1 MVLLICN
8 TCFLQKS
15 GNFADIMGEIFH
27 FKQFSVCQDRCAM
40 KVGTDGVLLGVLA
53 GYGPMCNVLDI
64 GTGTGV
70 IALML
75 AQRFP
80 DAHITG
86 IDIAPDAA
94 SQAADNFAAS
104 PWADR
109 LEAVC
114 ADIREI
120 ETDTKEL
127 KNSRI
132 GELKNEIPVLHP
144 HRGRERFASGRAKGA
159 GWHRENARAKRPLFD
174 HIVCNPPFYE
184 HSPAASSAERNQ
196 ARRTDTLA
204 YEELAEC
211 ASRLL
216 REGGVLEVIIPYSAV
231 DDFIHTCWLHDLH
244 LVRRIDIRTKAT
256 KPFKRAVVSFGKYD
270 GPKVRESGSPGVLTL
285 LNEDSEPSDEYRALT
300 GDFYIDKET
309 DH

>member
-1 MVLLICN
+1 
-8 TCFLQKS
+8 
-15 GNFADIMGEIFH
+15 MGEIFH

-40 KVGTDGVLLGVLA
+40 KVGTDGVLLGALA
-53 GYGPMCNVLDI
+53 GYGPMSIVLDI
-64 GTGTGV
+64 GTGTGL

-80 DAHITG
+80 DARITG

-127 KNSRI
+127 KISRI
-132 GELKNEIPVLHP
+132 EELKNEIPVIQP
-144 HRGRERFASGRAKGA
+144 HRGRERFASRRRVTEPKA
-159 GWHRENARAKRPLFD
+159 GWHKENARAKRPPFD

-184 HSPAASSAERNQ
+184 HSPAALSAERNQ

-204 YEELAEC
+204 YEELAER

-231 DDFIHTCWLHDLH
+231 DGFIHTCWLHDLH
-244 LVRRIDIRTKAT
+244 LVRRIDIRTKVT
-256 KPFKRAVVSFGKYD
+256 KPFKRAVVSFEKYD
-270 GPKVRESGSPGVLTL
+270 SPIVRESGSPGVLTL
-285 LNEDSEPSDEYRALT
+285 LNEDSVPSDEYRALT
-300 GDFYIDKET
+300 GDFYIEKET
-309 DH
+309 NH

>member
-40 KVGTDGVLLGVLA
+40 KVGTDGVLLGALA
-53 GYGPMCNVLDI
+53 GYGPMSIVLDI
-64 GTGTGV
+64 GTGTGL

-80 DAHITG
+80 DARITG
-86 IDIAPDAA
+86 IDIVPDAA

-132 GELKNEIPVLHP
+132 EELNFNFLIFQLFNRIRRVTEPK
-144 HRGRERFASGRAKGA
+144 A
-159 GWHRENARAKRPLFD
+159 GWHKENARAKRPPFD

-184 HSPAASSAERNQ
+184 HSPAALSAERNQ

-204 YEELAEC
+204 YEELAKC

-244 LVRRIDIRTKAT
+244 LVRRIDIRTKVT

-270 GPKVRESGSPGVLTL
+270 SPIVRESGSPGVLTL
-285 LNEDSEPSDEYRALT
+285 LNEDSVPSDEYRTLT
-300 GDFYIDKET
+300 GDFYIEKET
-309 DH
+309 NH